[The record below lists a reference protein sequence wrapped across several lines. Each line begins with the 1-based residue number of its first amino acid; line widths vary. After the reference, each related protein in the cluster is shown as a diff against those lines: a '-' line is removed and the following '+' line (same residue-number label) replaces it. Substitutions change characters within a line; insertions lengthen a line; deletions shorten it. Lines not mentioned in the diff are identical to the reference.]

1 MKLRRIEC
9 PKKLS
14 RVCSLKRG
22 CMGHIH
28 NHKIDLCSIYLRKSN
43 STTNRTANQEKEYLI
58 FLFRLLLDIELSLI
72 YFILLS

>member
-1 MKLRRIEC
+1 MKLRRKEC

-43 STTNRTANQEKEYLI
+43 STTNLPANQEKEYII
-58 FLFRLLLDIELSLI
+58 FYLKKIYLSK
-72 YFILLS
+72 